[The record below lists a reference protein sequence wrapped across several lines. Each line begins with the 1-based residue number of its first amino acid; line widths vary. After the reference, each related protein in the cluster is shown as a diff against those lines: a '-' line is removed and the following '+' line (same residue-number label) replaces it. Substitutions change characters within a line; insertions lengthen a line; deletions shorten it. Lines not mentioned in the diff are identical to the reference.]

1 MGISEEIDVT
11 TIDTDTEAKILESKS
26 DVRIAIS
33 IKFDNVNRAKTVK
46 KPDKNCLLHV
56 QSFQFF
62 CYFPVFV
69 FVVVSTLNSLVS
81 WLGALPRKTILA
93 MRRLIFA

>member
-11 TIDTDTEAKILESKS
+11 TIDTDKAKILESKS

-33 IKFDNVNRAKTVK
+33 LKFDNVNRAKTVK

-56 QSFQFF
+56 QSFQLF
-62 CYFPVFV
+62 CLFSRF
-69 FVVVSTLNSLVS
+69 
-81 WLGALPRKTILA
+81 
-93 MRRLIFA
+93 RLRCG

>member
-46 KPDKNCLLHV
+46 KLDKNCLLHV
-56 QSFQFF
+56 QSFQLF
-62 CYFPVFV
+62 CLFSRF
-69 FVVVSTLNSLVS
+69 
-81 WLGALPRKTILA
+81 
-93 MRRLIFA
+93 RLRCG

>member
-11 TIDTDTEAKILESKS
+11 TIDTDKAKILESKS

-33 IKFDNVNRAKTVK
+33 LKFDNVNRAKTVK

-56 QSFQFF
+56 QSNQLF
-62 CYFPVFV
+62 CLFSRF
-69 FVVVSTLNSLVS
+69 
-81 WLGALPRKTILA
+81 
-93 MRRLIFA
+93 RLRCG

>member
-33 IKFDNVNRAKTVK
+33 IKFDNVNRAMTVK

-56 QSFQFF
+56 HSFQLF
-62 CYFPVFV
+62 CLFSRF
-69 FVVVSTLNSLVS
+69 
-81 WLGALPRKTILA
+81 
-93 MRRLIFA
+93 RLRCG

>member
-1 MGISEEIDVT
+1 MGLRMGISEEIDVT

-56 QSFQFF
+56 HSFQLF
-62 CYFPVFV
+62 CLFSRF
-69 FVVVSTLNSLVS
+69 
-81 WLGALPRKTILA
+81 
-93 MRRLIFA
+93 RLRCG

>member
-1 MGISEEIDVT
+1 MGIPEEIDVT
-11 TIDTDTEAKILESKS
+11 TIATDEAKILESKS

-56 QSFQFF
+56 QSFCFA
-62 CYFPVFV
+62 YFPL
-69 FVVVSTLNSLVS
+69 SSSL
-81 WLGALPRKTILA
+81 WLVP
-93 MRRLIFA
+93 

>member
-11 TIDTDTEAKILESKS
+11 TIDTDKAKILGSKS

-33 IKFDNVNRAKTVK
+33 LKFDNVNRAKTVK

-56 QSFQFF
+56 QSFQLF
-62 CYFPVFV
+62 CLFSRF
-69 FVVVSTLNSLVS
+69 
-81 WLGALPRKTILA
+81 
-93 MRRLIFA
+93 RLRCG

>member
-46 KPDKNCLLHV
+46 KPDKTCLPHV
-56 QSFQFF
+56 HSFQLF
-62 CYFPVFV
+62 CLFSRF
-69 FVVVSTLNSLVS
+69 
-81 WLGALPRKTILA
+81 
-93 MRRLIFA
+93 RLRCG